1 MVNKQKNQVE
11 SIENKVISRI
21 YGHGRGWV
29 FSQIDFSDLGGRS
42 TIDWVL
48 YKLEKRD
55 TINKVL
61 RGLYYYPQES
71 SLLKEQLPV
80 EIPRVAQALAR
91 KFKWQIEPS
100 GETALNVLGFS
111 TQIPSKYVYITNGR
125 SKTYQ
130 IQKRELQFK
139 KGMLKETNFKYQE
152 SAYLVQALRALGKE
166 NLTTENLEFFHSAI
180 DPSKYLAIIKD
191 TRSVTGW
198 IFKAIQKICV

>member
-1 MVNKQKNQVE
+1 M
-11 SIENKVISRI
+11 
-21 YGHGRGWV
+21 

-48 YKLEKRD
+48 YKLEKRE

-80 EIPRVAQALAR
+80 EIPQVAQALAR

-111 TQIPSKYVYITNGR
+111 TQIPSKYVYRG
-125 SKTYQ
+125 
-130 IQKRELQFK
+130 
-139 KGMLKETNFKYQE
+139 
-152 SAYLVQALRALGKE
+152 
-166 NLTTENLEFFHSAI
+166 
-180 DPSKYLAIIKD
+180 
-191 TRSVTGW
+191 
-198 IFKAIQKICV
+198 